1 MLTEEELVETALLRY
16 AQQRATRWGAHR
28 FAAEF
33 HRRDLE
39 ERWLVASRSGTTP
52 YTAPDDATSAQTG
65 LSGPVEAGAQE
76 NVVGSDRNEARM
88 VRPAYARHSSVPRPP
103 TPEPEPKGRRSR
115 HRAPKGRSNELAWLI
130 SPAEAARMSPAGRR
144 LYGLDDPS
152 DRPREPQ
159 GMRTRTD

>member
-1 MLTEEELVETALLRY
+1 MLTEEELTETALLRY
-16 AQQRATRWGAHR
+16 AQQRATKWGADR

-39 ERWLVASRSGTTP
+39 ERWLVAARSGTTP
-52 YTAPDDATSAQTG
+52 YTGPADEMTPSHTG

-76 NVVGSDRNEARM
+76 NAVGSDRTEARM
-88 VRPAYARHSSVPRPP
+88 VRPAHARHSSVPRPP
-103 TPEPEPKGRRSR
+103 APELESKGRRPR
-115 HRAPKGRSNELAWLI
+115 RRTRKGSSNDPGRVI

-152 DRPREPQ
+152 DPAR
-159 GMRTRTD
+159 

>member
-1 MLTEEELVETALLRY
+1 MLTEEELTETAQLRY
-16 AQQRATRWGAHR
+16 AQQRATKWGADR

-39 ERWLVASRSGTTP
+39 ERWLVAARSGTTP
-52 YTAPDDATSAQTG
+52 YAAPADEVTPSHTG

-76 NVVGSDRNEARM
+76 NAVGSDRTEARM

-103 TPEPEPKGRRSR
+103 APEAEPKGRGPRR
-115 HRAPKGRSNELAWLI
+115 RKRKGSTNDPGRLI

-152 DRPREPQ
+152 DPGR
-159 GMRTRTD
+159 